1 MDASPN
7 ERARPVPVRPMSSHE
22 RLVRLVSKPRA
33 ALAIAALAVLM
44 SLPAL
49 TVGLA
54 GDDFDLAL
62 AVTRDPL
69 SGYAFLPRD
78 PVERNALVLS
88 ARDAGSAPWWSDPD
102 RHIAFFRPLA
112 SLSLALD
119 FALWPSAPWLMHL
132 ENSLLFAAIV
142 LLAAALYRAFGLPVR
157 ACGLATFF
165 FAMHGAQSMT
175 TGWISGRNTL
185 LATLFGFGSLRLFI
199 AAQRGRRGL
208 LFAAFAA
215 FAAALLSAEGGVATL
230 AYLFAYAH
238 CFGRAPVPTSD
249 SKSIVTPVQRWAG
262 LWGFALL
269 LLAWLTA
276 YKLGGYGVK
285 GSGFYVDPVE
295 NPLRFSLDLLAA
307 IPIYLASQLTIPFA
321 GTTGVHP
328 LALPVVAAISLLLL
342 CAFRSLWLPWL
353 RLDSRARALGL
364 GAVLAIVPLG
374 TSIPQD
380 RLVSFIALGVC
391 GIVALSVDERLSPA
405 ASGLPQ
411 RGARRLFR
419 YHAFWA
425 PLLYVP
431 FLFGSLVMIAGGG
444 GILLDRVLGNDAR
457 PVLMVNAPSFMPIHF
472 MARKREWF
480 GEVRPELD
488 VLYAG
493 SSELQLTRTG
503 DQSLE
508 LATARG
514 YFFGRF
520 ERLERDPGRRPL
532 QAGQTIQLDRMRVQ
546 VLDVQDGAP
555 TRVGFQLAQPLSG
568 ARVYAWQGRKLEL
581 LTLPRQGES
590 VRIEPAST
598 L

>member
-1 MDASPN
+1 
-7 ERARPVPVRPMSSHE
+7 
-22 RLVRLVSKPRA
+22 
-33 ALAIAALAVLM
+33 
-44 SLPAL
+44 
-49 TVGLA
+49 
-54 GDDFDLAL
+54 
-62 AVTRDPL
+62 
-69 SGYAFLPRD
+69 
-78 PVERNALVLS
+78 LVLA

-102 RHIAFFRPLA
+102 RHIAFLRPLA

-132 ENSLLFAAIV
+132 ENSLLFGAIV
-142 LLAAALYRAFGLPVR
+142 LLAASLYRAFGLPLR
-157 ACGLATFF
+157 ACGLATLF

-185 LATLFGFGSLRLFI
+185 LAALFGFGSLRLFI
-199 AAQRGRRGL
+199 AAQSGKRRL
-208 LFAAFAA
+208 LLGATLA

-238 CFGRAPVPTSD
+238 FLGRAPLPASEN
-249 SKSIVTPVQRWAG
+249 KLIVTPIRRWTG
-262 LWGFALL
+262 LWVFAPVLL
-269 LLAWLTA
+269 VWLLA

-285 GSGFYVDPVE
+285 GSGFYVDPIE
-295 NPLRFSLDLLAA
+295 DPLQFSLDLLGA
-307 IPIYLASQLTIPFA
+307 IPIYLASQLTVPFA

-328 LALPVVAAISLLLL
+328 LAMPVLAAVSLLILY
-342 CAFRSLWLPWL
+342 AFRGLLLPWL

-364 GAVLAIVPLG
+364 GAVLAILPLG
-374 TSIPQD
+374 SSIPQD

-391 GIVALSVDERLSPA
+391 GIVALIVEERLGLA

-411 RGARRLFR
+411 AGARRLLR
-419 YHAFWA
+419 YHAVWA

-431 FLFGSLVMIAGGG
+431 FLFGSLGMIAGGG
-444 GILLDRVLGNDAR
+444 GILLDRVLGSDAT
-457 PVLMVNAPSFMPIHF
+457 PVVLVNAPSFLPIHF
-472 MARKREWF
+472 MARKREWL
-480 GEVRPELD
+480 GEARPAVD

-503 DQSLE
+503 EQSLE
-508 LATARG
+508 LAAERG

-532 QAGQTIQLDRMRVQ
+532 QVGETIQVERMRVQ
-546 VLDVQDGAP
+546 VLEVLDGAP
-555 TRVGFQLAQPLSG
+555 TRVRFELAQPLSA

-581 LTLPRQGES
+581 LALPSQGQS
-590 VRIEPAST
+590 VRIERAST